1 MGRYAQLV
9 CGPAG
14 AGKSTYCETVRAHC
28 EASNERRELRVINL
42 DPAAE
47 ELAYEAAIDIREL
60 VSLEDVMEELGLG
73 PNGGLLYCF
82 DYLEEHLEDWLQREL
97 TDFAEE
103 CYFLIDMPGQIELFT
118 QGSVLRKLTRA
129 LAVWDVRCVA
139 VYVLD
144 SHFASDVAKFVSGAM
159 ACLSTMTMLEL
170 PHVNVLSKVDKI
182 AEEDRE
188 KLEGFLNPDARL
200 LMADLAEGTPER
212 LGALNNAVANL
223 LDDYAMVSF
232 LPLDVRDE
240 DTVSVVLMHC
250 DEAVQFAENQE
261 PRENF
266 PEDGPDDL

>member
-1 MGRYAQLV
+1 MALPFFRDYARWRNYRIWNHALNMQ
-9 CGPAG
+9 
-14 AGKSTYCETVRAHC
+14 KRA
-28 EASNERRELRVINL
+28 AVIS
-42 DPAAE
+42 
-47 ELAYEAAIDIREL
+47 
-60 VSLEDVMEELGLG
+60 SLSESA
-73 PNGGLLYCF
+73 F
-82 DYLEEHLEDWLQREL
+82 
-97 TDFAEE
+97 
-103 CYFLIDMPGQIELFT
+103 
-118 QGSVLRKLTRA
+118 
-129 LAVWDVRCVA
+129 
-139 VYVLD
+139 VLD